1 MADLKKIYCID
12 EIKEKLTP
20 LFTEEGLQ
28 LVLLFGSVVSGRAR
42 KESDIDLAFLYDEPL
57 DILNLTNQAIRLLH
71 TDKVDVIDLRT
82 ASPLLKFSVATQ
94 SRILY
99 ERSPGLFN
107 SFYSLAFRRYIDTK
121 KMREGQEKSI
131 KSFLEEKGLL

>member
-1 MADLKKIYCID
+1 MKKVYSID

-20 LFTEEGLQ
+20 LFREKGLQ
-28 LVLLFGSVVSGRAR
+28 MALLFGSVVSGRMH
-42 KESDIDLAFLYDEPL
+42 KQSDIDLAFLYDEPL
-57 DILNLTNQAIRLLH
+57 DILDLTNQVIRLLH
-71 TDKVDVIDLRT
+71 IDKVDVIDLRT
-82 ASPLLKFSVATQ
+82 ANPLLKFSVAAQ

-107 SFYSLAFRRYIDTK
+107 IFYSYALRRYIDTK
-121 KMREGQEKSI
+121 KLRERQQEST